1 MNEEIISKVNC
12 RYSLDDIKLDLDD
25 MYLFKIK
32 KSDRYVEVL
41 FMKVYEKSFYDYLN
55 SFKLLLKDGLE
66 QKIKSNLES
75 IIRFY
80 DINNKITK
88 TIGIY
93 PKLTANFTFPTK
105 PRPITHTISYLN
117 LIKYWKYKSGIHIA
131 KTKK

>member
-1 MNEEIISKVNC
+1 
-12 RYSLDDIKLDLDD
+12 
-25 MYLFKIK
+25 MYLSLEIK

-41 FMKVYEKSFYDYLN
+41 FLKVYEKTSIYDSSYLN
-55 SFKLLLKDGLE
+55 SFKLLLKDYLE

-93 PKLTANFTFPTK
+93 PKLTANFTFGTK
-105 PRPITHTISYLN
+105 PRPITHTLSYLN
-117 LIKYWKYKSGIHIA
+117 PIKYLEIYKSGIKI
-131 KTKK
+131 